1 MPLAIQN
8 QSSIIDIKKY
18 KNYNNAYRGKGV
30 LQMRTITNEQIIE
43 MFEAEG
49 IETTDNLN
57 ESIYI
62 LDDGTMISGMFYDG
76 DRTEDHRVIEV
87 LFDDIDRYTNN
98 FWELAHERTGMIQH
112 VPECNQ
118 LLINKTN
125 VLSDE
130 QLEIVEQMEFVEYF

>member
-1 MPLAIQN
+1 
-8 QSSIIDIKKY
+8 
-18 KNYNNAYRGKGV
+18 
-30 LQMRTITNEQIIE
+30 MRTITNEQIIK

-76 DRTEDHRVIEV
+76 CRTEDHRIIEV
-87 LFDDIDRYTNN
+87 LFNDIDRYTSN
-98 FWELAHERTGMIQH
+98 FWELAHKRTGMIQH
-112 VPECNQ
+112 VPECDQ
-118 LLINKTN
+118 LLINKAN

-130 QLEIVEQMEFVEYF
+130 QMKIVEQMEFVEYF